1 MYMCDLIVYTLREMC
16 WGVVVLAG
24 EKSLA
29 HYYNIRHAILHELLT
44 FMTTRFWQFITL
56 DKYITTI
63 VDSMSMEDFQ
73 QYVRND
79 MWDYLGNLS
88 FSGVLEEVNYTLDD
102 EMLEEFI
109 TEIKNDSK
117 D

>member
-1 MYMCDLIVYTLREMC
+1 MNQRLTEYNLNKDELEQLI
-16 WGVVVLAG
+16 
-24 EKSLA
+24 
-29 HYYNIRHAILHELLT
+29 
-44 FMTTRFWQFITL
+44 

-88 FSGVLEEVNYTLDD
+88 FSGVLEEIKYTLDD
-102 EMLEEFI
+102 EMLDEFI

>member
-1 MYMCDLIVYTLREMC
+1 MNQRATEYDLNNE
-16 WGVVVLAG
+16 
-24 EKSLA
+24 
-29 HYYNIRHAILHELLT
+29 
-44 FMTTRFWQFITL
+44 QFEQLI

-79 MWDYLGNLS
+79 MWDYLSNLS
-88 FSGVLEEVNYTLDD
+88 FSGVLEEVKYTLDD
-102 EMLEEFI
+102 EMLEEFV
-109 TEIKNDSK
+109 TTIKNDSK